1 MNAGSSL
8 LCSNSSFTS
17 CSDTAT
23 SVQHFSVT
31 QDISTVIGTSVFHC
45 CTFKSIVGTDQGAIN
60 QETANDTESRLEIS
74 WCNFQACST
83 TKIHS
88 WTGVVRQFGISNI
101 FYITDSGFSKC
112 SVAHGGTVCLPY
124 GASQTIYR
132 CTFVNNEAHVHAA
145 AVFSRGW
152 DAQSTTSCYS
162 NVSCHNCVQTGSDS
176 NYGAGAILLHK
187 PITYNMEYMQFR
199 DCSAVTNIGADIQID
214 YDNENLGTLNYC
226 DSTSTGNQ
234 LTYTRPQNSVT
245 HTPISYPS
253 STKTIISRQGQ
264 AINHNTVLVTMKLDH
279 PATGYLLTLV
289 DNAASGR
296 TQPDGYAPNI
306 ARFLPFKFEG
316 TDTGLCTVEVG
327 ESRFAQLHLDEY
339 LVTAASFTDTK
350 VTIPPNFNL
359 PAVPTLI
366 AASCGLDEFEQNAVV
381 ALKLRTESLGKHTVT
396 LNTVPEVWFEIEFK
410 DGKDGVSEPAFV
422 SIVGNDKKLTPETE
436 YEIKSLV
443 RSDGLIVIHPEPI
456 KFTVPKRSCLTTL
469 DPLQVYSNLDKQVS
483 VGLEGYKLV
492 GEYKIGFSVN
502 SSVGVKFEGTVVF
515 GSDGKGT
522 MVGVLFDSDWTKVD
536 LKYNTRY
543 EVVRLTKSGFEQDF
557 VTGLCFTTMKEPTR
571 LLGVGVPVDKND
583 RNSTTISLLGH
594 AAVTGQYKL
603 DLENSADST
612 DKVTVDATFT
622 GVDAGEA
629 HATLYPTRQ
638 LKYGVTYKVTGMVG
652 TMSTPPKIH
661 VEAGLTLTIGQE
673 PPRLTVMS
681 AASSEDKQKKVSMA
695 LTGIKMTNGPFTISL
710 NGSKTIKATFAAD
723 GVSGSS
729 TAILFST
736 TASEVEVEYG
746 QTYNV
751 LGVTDKDSQPVLF
764 HAGLS
769 FATPSEPTRLVS
781 LSIVEYDS
789 LKKNV
794 LVTMNGRE
802 LTISSKYE
810 VDLSRTSSCECTLT
824 MEWNSSLSRWEGS
837 ASLFPTATAD
847 LVFGETY
854 SIVEFRV
861 QSISTPLFFEP
872 NSIDIIPEPPRL
884 ISIDS
889 ADDDILTT
897 TTLTLNTTQLVAGTV
912 YRLTLTETP
921 RSSSNTAT
929 TSEVWIDVTASD
941 TGVMSTTLTLYPFS
955 EAVLK
960 YSQSYSVVS
969 VAAKTRSNPILIET
983 ADCVFVTPSEP
994 TRIENGSATL
1004 NSQGDTA
1011 TIVVAG
1017 RELKVGTYFIVIES
1031 GEKSFSTTVT
1041 TTTKGELKFD
1051 APTESS
1057 SSPSHV
1063 QFGVVYTF
1071 KTVKLDGLDVFV
1083 NLDASVEIPVP
1094 PKMSGV
1100 SVSPNTIGTGL
1111 WIGVEGSDLPVGKTF
1126 TLTISS
1132 DESSFS
1138 FAVSF
1143 STPKKGSTEQQRLGW
1158 SDSLQYNTTYK
1169 VDSLRNADDDTDR
1182 IVIPSALTL
1191 TTPKKPVDFV
1201 IFSSTESGDSS
1212 QLCGERT
1219 SSCSSMDRVWEV
1231 VEGIGFARVSVRIVD
1246 ATGLWGGIR
1255 VSNGMVVLVQN
1266 GSNKEPRLDVGS
1278 LSGTESQP
1286 GVVTV
1291 VEASLELKDVDVVL
1305 SSGSASFVF
1314 LHSTSSSIV
1323 MKEGSV
1329 LGSQTGWKME
1339 SGLCS
1344 WETGVIVLVDSD
1356 STVKSTVFSGLPQGA
1371 IQMKGGQLS
1380 VEGSIFHDNT
1390 PWNVEFE
1397 SVRHNIHCSD
1407 SGKVSIGSVG
1417 GGDGSSDIRRHSW
1430 IGAEECSVEG
1440 EGVKE
1445 ESPFFIPS
1453 LDVSKSEVKLNK
1465 EKTKYSFD
1473 LVGTTLIP
1481 CGLFLEV
1488 FEKSGKNG
1496 ANGPFVRE
1504 LTQSTTESFSETNIK
1519 VEVVVKEISLSI
1531 SAESEWHARLLFG
1544 QGAHTDSFQVKRS
1557 AADDRKAQTRK
1568 TMSWL
1573 IPVICASVALLLFII
1588 ILVVLLRRRRQKND
1602 TAANTSK
1609 HEELDA
1615 LPLDKIED
1623 IVDYSLPNSS
1633 IVAVPDTDAQFEEH
1647 SKTQANPTKGED
1659 PNKYPLVR
1667 GGVGP
1672 NDVEGVKA
1680 DAGVQVV
1687 KINRRDTLYNRLHG
1701 DGKAIVNKKAVA
1713 QNIAHAL
1720 AQLHSVNADVTLL
1733 DRLSSHFVIFGD
1745 NDEIQLDLKGSKDV
1759 NEIDLINGQQ
1769 MIPAAT
1775 AHPSNNP
1782 HFSAENRDPQT
1793 TSSANTNQSA
1803 LASTNGGGFE
1813 LLRWRAPEAGG
1824 KAGEGTQAI
1833 DHSKAAVFSLG
1844 LILFEIET
1852 ETMHFGETDAMNAFR
1867 QLKAGVLPKMEL
1879 VQDANLRELIVEC
1892 LSIEPAKRPNL
1903 DGIEKRLEWISFSG
1917 QVHNMNDVLC

>member
-23 SVQHFSVT
+23 SVQHFSVA
-31 QDISTVIGTSVFHC
+31 QDIAEITGKAAFHC
-45 CTFKSIVGTDQGAIN
+45 CTFKSIVGNFRGAIS
-60 QETANDTESRLEIS
+60 QATLAGASAALEIS
-74 WCNFQACST
+74 YSAFQACS
-83 TKIHS
+83 ISMHGEWS
-88 WTGVVRQFGISNI
+88 GVVRQGGSENNR
-101 FYITDSGFSKC
+101 FYVVNSSFSDSH
-112 SVAHGGTVCLPY
+112 ANHGGVLCLDKCAAQTVSLCL
-124 GASQTIYR
+124 
-132 CTFVNNEAHVHAA
+132 FFNNTAFVHAA
-145 AVFSRGW
+145 AIFSYRW
-152 DAQSTTSCYS
+152 SAAATHSTFS
-162 NVSCHNCVQTGSDS
+162 NILCQNCVQTDSSS
-176 NYGAGAILLHK
+176 NYGAGAILLHN
-187 PITYNMEYMQFR
+187 PLSIALEYVQFR
-199 DCSAVTNIGADIQID
+199 ENHCQTGKGTDLQID
-214 YDNENLGTLNYC
+214 GLTRGISSLTYL
-226 DSTSTGNQ
+226 DSTSGGNHILYSNVGSDYFQQLSMPSDSMSLVGQGGRTMDQWTVSVSLKLSKPMTG
-234 LTYTRPQNSVT
+234 T
-245 HTPISYPS
+245 
-253 STKTIISRQGQ
+253 
-264 AINHNTVLVTMKLDH
+264 
-279 PATGYLLTLV
+279 LLTLV
-289 DNAASGR
+289 DNAASER

-316 TDTGLCTVEVG
+316 TDTGLCTVQVG

-350 VTIPPNFNL
+350 VTIPLNFNL

-396 LNTVPEVWFEIEFK
+396 LNTVPEVSFEMEFK

-436 YEIKSLV
+436 YEVKSLT
-443 RSDGLIVIHPEPI
+443 RNSDSFIILFHPSSI

-483 VGLEGYKLV
+483 VGLEGSKLV

-502 SSVGVKFEGTVVF
+502 SSVGVEFEGTVVF

-571 LLGVGVPVDKND
+571 LLGVGVPVDKDD

-594 AAVTGQYKL
+594 AGVTGQYKL

-612 DKVTVDATFT
+612 DKVTVDATFA

-629 HATLYPTRQ
+629 QATLYPTRQ

-652 TMSTPPKIH
+652 TMPNPPKIH
-661 VEAGLTLTIGQE
+661 VEAGLTITIGPE

-681 AASSEDKQKKVSMA
+681 AASSEDKQKKVSIA

-746 QTYNV
+746 QTYTV
-751 LGVTDKDSQPVLF
+751 LGVIDKDSQPVLF

-769 FATPSEPTRLVS
+769 FTTPSEPTRLVS
-781 LSIVEYDS
+781 FSIVEYDS

-794 LVTMNGRE
+794 LVSMEGRQ

-837 ASLFPTATAD
+837 ASLFPTLTAD

-872 NSIDIIPEPPRL
+872 NSIEIIPEPPRL

-969 VAAKTRSNPILIET
+969 VAAKTRSTPILIET
-983 ADCVFVTPSEP
+983 TDCVFVTPSEP

-1011 TIVVAG
+1011 TIIVAG

-1041 TTTKGELKFD
+1041 TTTKGELKFA

-1057 SSPSHV
+1057 SNPSNV

-1071 KTVKLDGLDVFV
+1071 KTVKLDGSDVFV

-1158 SDSLQYNTTYK
+1158 SDSLQFNTTYK
-1169 VDSLRNADDDTDR
+1169 VDSLRNADDDTDQ

-1201 IFSSTESGDSS
+1201 IFSSTESTDSS

-1219 SSCSSMDRVWEV
+1219 SSCSSMDRVWAV

-1246 ATGLWGGIR
+1246 ATGLWGGIC

-1465 EKTKYSFD
+1465 EKTRYSFD

-1496 ANGPFVRE
+1496 GNGPFVRE

-1544 QGAHTDSFQVKRS
+1544 QGARTDSFQVKRS

-1588 ILVVLLRRRRQKND
+1588 ILVVILRRRRQKKD
-1602 TAANTSK
+1602 TTTNTSK

-1615 LPLDKIED
+1615 LPLDKIDNDVEH
-1623 IVDYSLPNSS
+1623 VVLSSS
-1633 IVAVPDTDAQFEEH
+1633 IVTVPDADTQFEDTSETEAIT
-1647 SKTQANPTKGED
+1647 TQALSDAPLPTTMF
-1659 PNKYPLVR
+1659 LV
-1667 GGVGP
+1667 
-1672 NDVEGVKA
+1672 DVEGVKA
-1680 DAGVQVV
+1680 DVGVQVV
-1687 KINRRDTLYNRLHG
+1687 KINQRDSLYHRLHV
-1701 DGKAIVNKKAVA
+1701 DGKKLVDTMTLAK
-1713 QNIAHAL
+1713 AL
-1720 AQLHSVNADVTLL
+1720 AHLSERNTDVKLL
-1733 DRLSSHFVIFGD
+1733 DRLPSHFVGFRD
-1745 NDEIQLDLKGSKDV
+1745 NNVIQHDLNDT
-1759 NEIDLINGQQ
+1759 EDINRNDQ
-1769 MIPAAT
+1769 I
-1775 AHPSNNP
+1775 
-1782 HFSAENRDPQT
+1782 
-1793 TSSANTNQSA
+1793 
-1803 LASTNGGGFE
+1803 
-1813 LLRWRAPEAGG
+1813 EA
-1824 KAGEGTQAI
+1824 
-1833 DHSKAAVFSLG
+1833 
-1844 LILFEIET
+1844 
-1852 ETMHFGETDAMNAFR
+1852 
-1867 QLKAGVLPKMEL
+1867 
-1879 VQDANLRELIVEC
+1879 
-1892 LSIEPAKRPNL
+1892 
-1903 DGIEKRLEWISFSG
+1903 
-1917 QVHNMNDVLC
+1917 